1 MKQYTMWWS
10 SGTLSDYLNINIYVV
25 LEIILKKR
33 GIIGIQYNTDNIQM
47 ICIKDVSYSTVT

>member
-33 GIIGIQYNTDNIQM
+33 EKIGIQYNTDNIQM